1 MRSADVPALVGLA
14 TALRL
19 SLGGVFLA
27 AVLPKL
33 RAPAAFASTVRGY
46 GILPPSTVG
55 VVALALTAVEGL
67 LAVMLL
73 GGWLPRVALP
83 VAVATLLVFF
93 MGVAVAVRRGRRVAC
108 GCFGSASEEVSPRTL
123 VRLALLLLA
132 SAMLLAS
139 AWIPHGPQAATT
151 TELLAA
157 GAVGFRHLVE
167 VVGLAGF
174 VVLVAMW
181 LLRLPELR
189 AVVTA
194 AGWRARSAGANH
206 DADHG
211 MEAV

>member
-27 AVLPKL
+27 SVLPKL
-33 RAPAAFASTVRGY
+33 RAPAAFASAVRGY
-46 GILPPSTVG
+46 ELVPPSMVG
-55 VVALALTAVEGL
+55 VVAVALTAVEGL

-83 VAVATLLVFF
+83 VAVAILLVFF
-93 MGVAVAVRRGRRVAC
+93 TGVAVAVRRGRRVPC

-123 VRLALLLLA
+123 ARLALLLLA
-132 SAMLLAS
+132 SATLLAS
-139 AWIPHGPQAATT
+139 AWMPQGPQAATT
-151 TELLAA
+151 RDLLAA

-174 VVLVAMW
+174 LVLAAMW

-189 AVVTA
+189 AVIAA
-194 AGWRARSAGANH
+194 AGRRDRSAGANH